1 MSAALGISTEGVK
14 VALEIKDGYRNQDL
28 IVVPG
33 GEGRLLV
40 PAHLLNHELDL
51 HGMEDPLPLAM
62 MATRDPEAPM
72 ALAAAT
78 RLTPLARSSKPVGAV
93 FDVVAE
99 KSKHVLVRAV

>member
-62 MATRDPEAPM
+62 MATRAG
-72 ALAAAT
+72 
-78 RLTPLARSSKPVGAV
+78 S
-93 FDVVAE
+93 
-99 KSKHVLVRAV
+99 